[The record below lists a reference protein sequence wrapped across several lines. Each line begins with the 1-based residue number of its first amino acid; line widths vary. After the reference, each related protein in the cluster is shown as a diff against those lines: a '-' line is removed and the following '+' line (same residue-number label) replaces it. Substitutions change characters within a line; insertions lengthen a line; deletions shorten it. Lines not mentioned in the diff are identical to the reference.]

1 MKTMQK
7 MKILILLFSLCF
19 MFGCVNNT
27 QNIQNKF
34 NEAGYKLTISD
45 RFDGLQVLDLSSK
58 KTSFLITSVD
68 DKIEFISYHEEDIY
82 TYITYLQT
90 KKSYIGEAYYD
101 ENHTCSYDFTNTID
115 GIDEQCN
122 KTKEDALKV
131 LRSNMEKELTKLNI
145 NIDDLIA
152 YADDKLNH

>member
-1 MKTMQK
+1 MKTIQK
-7 MKILILLFSLCF
+7 AKNLILLFSLCF
-19 MFGCVNNT
+19 MFGCANST
-27 QNIQNKF
+27 QSIQNKF
-34 NEAGYKLTISD
+34 KDAGYNLTISD

-58 KTSFLITSVD
+58 KASFLITSVD
-68 DKIEFISYHEEDIY
+68 GKIEFISYHEKDIY

-122 KTKEDALKV
+122 ETKMDALKA
-131 LRSNMEKELTKLNI
+131 LRSNMEKELTKMNI
-145 NIDDLIA
+145 NVDDLVA